1 MLLRLANRDNVAVAG
16 SLIGLASLLFG
27 WLTLKPNRIAA
38 GTDLTLWQG
47 FDWTGAAVIIALWV
61 LGFGFSLSG
70 RNRPQA
76 LSLGIIA
83 NVIIIASFLFAGLS
97 ATRLLEQEAAAST
110 RVSLGA
116 GFWVTLAG
124 AYVVIFGA
132 RQIAGD
138 SRFWKNA
145 ITWTGLSVTVLLLLT
160 GWLNNLS
167 VMQEFI
173 GREERF
179 FQELL
184 QHVFL
189 FGGSVVIGTIIG
201 VSLGIWATRSRRAE
215 KPVFYFSSI
224 TQTIPSLA
232 LFGLLIAPLSAL
244 SFSFPVLRDI
254 GIRGVGPAP
263 AFIALVIYSLL
274 PIVRNTYVSLRQ
286 VDPAVIDAGLGMGM
300 SRRQVFRKVEIPLA
314 TPIVLEGV
322 RIASVQS
329 VGLAAI
335 AALIGAGGLGWFIF
349 RGVGQAANDLILLGA
364 IPIIILALVVD
375 ATMRAIIKAA
385 TPKGLA
391 GVNQ

>member
-27 WLTLKPNRIAA
+27 WLTLKPNRIVA

-61 LGFGFSLSG
+61 LCFGFSLSG

-132 RQIAGD
+132 RQVAGD

-375 ATMRAIIKAA
+375 ATMRAIIRAA